1 MSHNATP
8 EKQRRLLPF
17 ASVDSPWYR
26 RKLLLSETM
35 IKDEI
40 PSIYESHSFFPD
52 LSSYTIISLKQGQ
65 GFLFNQDLFAT
76 PYQQLRA
83 LANERK
89 VAKVRAYSMSKAKKD
104 KKEKEAQRRHTSHE
118 LRPVLH
124 QREGKFE
131 SAIEDDFMDVES
143 ENALDLELELDLG
156 DLAIVDEYDDDEADD
171 ADGVGRIEGYQTYEK
186 VKVAEVV
193 VDPDDTSFLPTE
205 ADKHEAAGSE
215 DEEMEA

>member
-1 MSHNATP
+1 M
-8 EKQRRLLPF
+8 
-17 ASVDSPWYR
+17 DSPWYR

-89 VAKVRAYSMSKAKKD
+89 VAKVRAFSMSKAKKE
-104 KKEKEAQRRHTSHE
+104 KKEAQRRHTSHE

-131 SAIEDDFMDVES
+131 SAIEDDLMDVES
-143 ENALDLELELDLG
+143 ENALDLELELELDLG
-156 DLAIVDEYDDDEADD
+156 DLAIVDEYDEDAEDD
-171 ADGVGRIEGYQTYEK
+171 DGVGRIEGYQTYEK

-205 ADKHEAAGSE
+205 ADKHEADTGDPE
-215 DEEMEA
+215 DEEMA